1 MRFEQITN
9 DIDNKIFFPVYFFYG
24 EESFFIDQ
32 LTDYIEEHVLDKS
45 VKEFNQSVVY
55 GRDVS
60 VRDLIDLSRR
70 FPMMGNYQL
79 VIVKEAQDIKSIEEL
94 ETYLDSYM
102 ETTIL
107 VINYK
112 YRKLDKRKAFYKKL
126 NSTKNVVLFES
137 QRLYDNQIPS
147 WIESTTRNLGYGI
160 NPVASRLLSD
170 HLGNDLGKIYNEIEK
185 LVINVVPGQS
195 ITEDDIE
202 RNIGISKDFNVFE
215 FQNALGTKN
224 ALKAQRIV
232 QYFEANPKEHPLQM
246 ITVMLHNYFMKV
258 FLYNQ
263 LKHKDQK
270 VIAAEIGVVPYFL
283 KDYKSTAAAY
293 SPQKIKQIISEIR
306 TLDLKSKGVGSTEG
320 NDYGELKELVFKII
334 HA

>member
-1 MRFEQITN
+1 MRFEQIIN
-9 DIDNKIFFPVYFFYG
+9 DIENKIFFPIYFFYG

-32 LTDYIEEHVLDKS
+32 LTDFIEANALDKS
-45 VKEFNQSVVY
+45 VKEFNQSIVY

-70 FPMMGNYQL
+70 FPMLGNYQL
-79 VIVKEAQDIKSIEEL
+79 VIVKEAQDIKGIEDM
-94 ETYLDSYM
+94 ETYLDSYLD
-102 ETTIL
+102 TTIL

-137 QRLYDNQIPS
+137 QRLYDNQIPA
-147 WIESTTRNLGYGI
+147 WIEKTTQQLGYTI

-185 LVINVVPGQS
+185 LIINVEPGQS

-258 FLYNQ
+258 FLYSQ
-263 LKHKDQK
+263 LKNKDPK
-270 VIAAEIGVVPYFL
+270 LIAAEIGVHPFFL
-283 KDYKSTAAAY
+283 KDYKTASVVY
-293 SPQKIKQIISEIR
+293 PSQKIKRIISEIR